1 MKQAPNQNRKKTG
14 FKIISVILSLL
25 LWFYVVNEGSYGAG
39 QNILSVDLIYENV
52 PEGIQVE
59 GPRQVQVKLWGVF
72 QENQD
77 IKPYVDLE
85 GKKPGV
91 YTLPVRLGAVIG
103 ALFTSVEPK
112 NVNVTL
118 LATQETIVPVK
129 YNIKASPPSGYTLID
144 IITEPER
151 CLIKGEQD
159 LAQQVTSVLCPVDLS
174 TTRSISSLEVRG
186 IPVDQQGQ
194 AITSGLEIVPETFKI
209 IAVVGEQKG
218 FKEVPLK
225 VRFEGEPAPGYRLKS
240 IELQPSTVQ
249 IAGSQGAIA
258 GIGEINTPII
268 NINELNQ
275 SLTRQLDLE
284 APGGTTLYPTQILAI
299 IEIEEIIEKQ
309 NEEEL

>member
-1 MKQAPNQNRKKTG
+1 MSSVSGKPSWKIWRRERTGAAALKGGGLVKQAPNQNRKKTG

-118 LATQETIVPVK
+118 LATQETIVPVAK
-129 YNIKASPPSGYTLID
+129 LGSDIGFHRYPGQLLYSQSPD
-144 IITEPER
+144 
-151 CLIKGEQD
+151 
-159 LAQQVTSVLCPVDLS
+159 
-174 TTRSISSLEVRG
+174 
-186 IPVDQQGQ
+186 
-194 AITSGLEIVPETFKI
+194 
-209 IAVVGEQKG
+209 
-218 FKEVPLK
+218 
-225 VRFEGEPAPGYRLKS
+225 
-240 IELQPSTVQ
+240 
-249 IAGSQGAIA
+249 
-258 GIGEINTPII
+258 
-268 NINELNQ
+268 
-275 SLTRQLDLE
+275 
-284 APGGTTLYPTQILAI
+284 
-299 IEIEEIIEKQ
+299 
-309 NEEEL
+309 